1 MSKKIITTTVTL
13 REDKYGLTC
22 LHYAGAFLAFAIIW
36 VVSILEV
43 LGVW

>member
-1 MSKKIITTTVTL
+1 MSKKVTTIITL
-13 REDKYGLTC
+13 RKDKYGLTC
-22 LHYAGAFLAFAIIW
+22 LHYAGALLVFVIIW